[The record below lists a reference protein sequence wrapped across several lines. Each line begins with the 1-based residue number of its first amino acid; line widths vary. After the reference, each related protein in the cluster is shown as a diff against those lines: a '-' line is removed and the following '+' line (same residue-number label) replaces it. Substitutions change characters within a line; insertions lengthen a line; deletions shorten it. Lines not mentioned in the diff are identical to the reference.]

1 MYSDAIPQLP
11 PAIPVGME
19 AALGVALP
27 SPLEDSIAESRAL
40 VVQLNLGDFLENDSA
55 LEDSSK
61 VAAAAAEVRHQAMNM
76 PNFWQAIASEN
87 DLDSPARARS
97 VVQSAL
103 RLATVQA
110 RDHGSF
116 RMGSLLKF
124 TRLKRGS
131 DTEPTSIDITP
142 LAKVHRCAQ

>member
-1 MYSDAIPQLP
+1 MSSDAIPQLP

-27 SPLEDSIAESRAL
+27 SALEYQIAESKAL
-40 VVQLNLGDFLENDSA
+40 AVRLGVGLENDAA
-55 LEDSSK
+55 LEDSK
-61 VAAAAAEVRHQAMNM
+61 VEAEAAKVRHQAIKM
-76 PNFWQAIASEN
+76 PDFWQAIASDN

-103 RLATVQA
+103 KLATEQA

-131 DTEPTSIDITP
+131 DLELTSIDITP

>member
-1 MYSDAIPQLP
+1 MSSDAIPQLP

-27 SPLEDSIAESRAL
+27 SALENSIAESKAL
-40 VVQLNLGDFLENDSA
+40 AMRLGVELENDA
-55 LEDSSK
+55 ELEDSK
-61 VAAAAAEVRHQAMNM
+61 VAAAEVRHQAMNM
-76 PNFWQAIASEN
+76 PNFWQAIASDN

-103 RLATVQA
+103 KLATVQA

>member
-1 MYSDAIPQLP
+1 MSSDAIPQLP

-27 SPLEDSIAESRAL
+27 SALENSIAESKAL
-40 VVQLNLGDFLENDSA
+40 AMRLGVELENDAA
-55 LEDSSK
+55 LEDSK
-61 VAAAAAEVRHQAMNM
+61 VAAAEVRHQAMKM
-76 PNFWQAIASEN
+76 PDFWQAIASEN
-87 DLDSPARARS
+87 ELDSPARARS
-97 VVQSAL
+97 VVATAL
-103 RLATVQA
+103 RLATNQA

-131 DTEPTSIDITP
+131 DREPSNVDITP
-142 LAKVHRCAQ
+142 LAKVQICAQ

>member
-1 MYSDAIPQLP
+1 MSSDAIPQLP

-40 VVQLNLGDFLENDSA
+40 VVQLNLDEFLENDAA

-61 VAAAAAEVRHQAMNM
+61 VAAAEVRHQAMNM
-76 PNFWQAIASEN
+76 PNFWQAIASDN

-131 DTEPTSIDITP
+131 DTEPASIDITP
-142 LAKVHRCAQ
+142 LANVHRCAQ

>member
-1 MYSDAIPQLP
+1 MSSDAIPQLP

-27 SPLEDSIAESRAL
+27 SALENSIAESKAL
-40 VVQLNLGDFLENDSA
+40 AMRLGVELENDAA
-55 LEDSSK
+55 LEDSK
-61 VAAAAAEVRHQAMNM
+61 VAAAEVRHQAMNM
-76 PNFWQAIASEN
+76 PNFWQAIASDN

-103 RLATVQA
+103 KLATVQA

>member
-1 MYSDAIPQLP
+1 MSSDAIPQLP

-27 SPLEDSIAESRAL
+27 SA
-40 VVQLNLGDFLENDSA
+40 LENDRAESNALAMRLGVELENDAA
-55 LEDSSK
+55 LEDSK
-61 VAAAAAEVRHQAMNM
+61 VAAAEVRHQAMKM
-76 PNFWQAIASEN
+76 PDVWQAIASEN
-87 DLDSPARARS
+87 ELDSPAQARS
-97 VVQSAL
+97 VVATAL
-103 RLATVQA
+103 RLATNQA

-131 DTEPTSIDITP
+131 DREPSNVDITP
-142 LAKVHRCAQ
+142 LAKVQKCAQ

>member
-1 MYSDAIPQLP
+1 MSSDAIPQLP

-27 SPLEDSIAESRAL
+27 SALEYQIAESKAL
-40 VVQLNLGDFLENDSA
+40 AVRLGVGLENDAA
-55 LEDSSK
+55 LEDSK
-61 VAAAAAEVRHQAMNM
+61 VEAAKVRHQVGHQAIKM
-76 PNFWQAIASEN
+76 PDFWQAVASDN

-103 RLATVQA
+103 KLATVQA
-110 RDHGSF
+110 RDHGAF

>member
-1 MYSDAIPQLP
+1 MSSDAIPQLP

-40 VVQLNLGDFLENDSA
+40 VVQLNLDEFLENDAA

-61 VAAAAAEVRHQAMNM
+61 VAAAEVRHQAMNM
-76 PNFWQAIASEN
+76 PNFWQAIASDN

-142 LAKVHRCAQ
+142 LANVHRCAQ

>member
-1 MYSDAIPQLP
+1 MSSDAIPQLP

-27 SPLEDSIAESRAL
+27 SA
-40 VVQLNLGDFLENDSA
+40 LENDRAGSNALAMRLGVELENNAA
-55 LEDSSK
+55 LEDSK
-61 VAAAAAEVRHQAMNM
+61 NVAAAEVRHQAMNM
-76 PNFWQAIASEN
+76 PNFWQAIASDN

-131 DTEPTSIDITP
+131 EPTSIDITP
-142 LAKVHRCAQ
+142 LAKVHKCAR